1 MVVSVKLYAW
11 LQQKGGAVVSVSLN
25 EPSAVADLLR
35 EMGLAQHDVCVI
47 AVNGVLGQHDTPL
60 HNGDKVSLIPF
71 ICGG

>member
-11 LQQKGGAVVSVSLN
+11 LQQKKGAVVTVSLP
-25 EPSAVADLLR
+25 EPSVINDLLR
-35 EMGLAQHDVCVI
+35 EMGFAQHEVCVI

-60 HNGDKVSLIPF
+60 HDGDKVSLIPF